1 MTEDT
6 LPALPHPVSA
16 SGGAGDAF
24 REEAIA
30 LLFSLLTEVIERH
43 EPDTARLLS
52 GPGPIQAASPQQLG
66 RALQAQG
73 IMFQLLSIAEQ
84 NAGMRRR
91 RQTETELGPE
101 HVEGTLARVVAQAA
115 ARGVT
120 AEQFAGVI
128 GSLKLRPVITAHP
141 TEAKRVTVLELHRR
155 IYRLLMDLES
165 PRWTPRERRNLVD
178 HLRQE
183 IEILWLTGEL
193 RLEKPTVAQEVAW
206 SLHFFKETLYDV
218 VPELITRAEQVLDA
232 QYGVGRVPVPAF
244 FEFGSWV
251 GGDRDGNPF
260 VTNTVTRA
268 ALAET
273 RQAALR
279 RHHARLT
286 ELART
291 LSISQDSLQLPASF
305 QSALQE
311 ALEASGDSA
320 DIARRN
326 PGEPLRQFLACAALR
341 LENTLADHS
350 NFNSDCEG
358 GANTAAGTPRGPG
371 YDNADGL
378 LRDLRTLESALA
390 EAGCADIAHSAVRPL
405 RRQVEVFRFATVRLD
420 MRENSTR
427 TTQALEALWRID
439 ELEQGRP
446 PAEPPAQDSAAWK
459 EWLLAELERPRHA
472 PRNLEEVSEPVRETV
487 GLFELARQVLHSG
500 GRDGLGSLILSMTR
514 NAADVLG
521 VYVLAK
527 QAGLFADPNGVERCA
542 LPIMPL
548 FETIS
553 DLRRSPAILKE
564 LLTVPVVRRS
574 VRMLGNLQEVMIGY
588 SDSNKDGGFFASNWE
603 LSKAQVQLTAVGRDN
618 GVAVAFFHG
627 RGGSVSRGGL
637 PAGRAIGAQPA
648 GSIRGMF
655 RLTEQGEVVSTK
667 YANRGTAAHN
677 VELLAASVFEH
688 ALRSGEGRHV
698 PNPEFDDALE
708 ALSGASHAAYVN
720 LISHPGVVAY
730 FQEASPLEE
739 IAMLNI
745 GSRPARRFGVKSLAE
760 LRAIPWVFAWAQ
772 NRHLVTGWY
781 GLGSSLAAFR
791 QVRGAS
797 GEALLARMF
806 ENSGLFRLIIDEVEK
821 TLAVVDLD
829 IAREYSL
836 LVGDEAVRQEVFG
849 MIEREYRLTLAEVLR
864 LSGSS
869 HPGARFP
876 DFDRRL
882 ADRLPIINRVG
893 REQVTLLRGFRAASD
908 DAERE
913 PLRRALLLSIN
924 CVAAGFGSTG

>member
-1 MTEDT
+1 VTADT
-6 LPALPHPVSA
+6 LPLVHPPLIPGNA
-16 SGGAGDAF
+16 AADAF
-24 REEAIA
+24 KAEAIA
-30 LLFSLLTEVIERH
+30 LLFSLLNEVIERH
-43 EPDTARLLS
+43 EPETAQL
-52 GPGPIQAASPQQLG
+52 IAAGDHNHASAAAPQQLA

-91 RQTETELGPE
+91 RQTETERGPE

-115 ARGVT
+115 QRGVT

-165 PRWTPRERRNLVD
+165 PRWTERERRALID
-178 HLRQE
+178 HLRGE
-183 IEILWLTGEL
+183 IELLWLTGEL

-206 SLHFFKETLYDV
+206 SLHFFNETLFDV
-218 VPELITRAEQVLDA
+218 VPELITRTEQVLDQ
-232 QYGVGRVPVPAF
+232 QYGAGRVPVPAF

-260 VTNTVTRA
+260 VTNQVTRA

-273 RQAALR
+273 RLASLK
-279 RHHARLT
+279 RHRGKLAD
-286 ELART
+286 LART
-291 LSISQDSLQLPASF
+291 LSISQNSLPLPASF
-305 QSALQE
+305 CA
-311 ALEASGDSA
+311 ALEAALTESHDGPG
-320 DIARRN
+320 IATRN
-326 PGEPLRQFLACAALR
+326 PGEPLRQFLACIIER
-341 LENTLADHS
+341 LDGTLAQIHDP
-350 NFNSDCEG
+350 
-358 GANTAAGTPRGPG
+358 TAAGPIYVG
-371 YDNADGL
+371 ADRL
-378 LRDLRTLESALA
+378 VNDLRMVEDALA
-390 EAGCADIAHSAVRPL
+390 EAGCAELARGMVRPV
-405 RRQVEVFRFATVRLD
+405 RRQVEVFRFATVKLD

-439 ELEQGRP
+439 QGAP
-446 PAEPPAQDSAAWK
+446 DGTPPAQDSAAWK
-459 EWLLAELERPRHA
+459 EWLLAELERPRQA
-472 PRNLEEVSEPVRETV
+472 PRDLRAAPDSVRETV
-487 GLFELARQVLHSG
+487 GLFELARDVLRAG
-500 GRDGLGSLILSMTR
+500 GRDGLGSMILSMTR

-527 QAGLFADPNGVERCA
+527 QAGLYADPTAVERCA

-548 FETIS
+548 FETIT
-553 DLRRSPAILKE
+553 DLRRSPGIMRE
-564 LLTVPVVRRS
+564 LLAVPVVRRS
-574 VRMLGNLQEVMIGY
+574 VRAHGNVQEVMIGY
-588 SDSNKDGGFFASNWE
+588 SDSNKDGGFFSSNWE
-603 LSKAQVQLTAVGRDN
+603 LSKAQVQLTSVGRDN
-618 GVAVAFFHG
+618 GVAIGFFHG

-637 PAGRAIGAQPA
+637 PAGRAIGAQPE

-688 ALRSGEGRHV
+688 ALRSNAGHGLV
-698 PNPEFDDALE
+698 VPEFDDALE
-708 ALSGASHAAYVN
+708 ALSGASHAAYVS
-720 LISHPGVVAY
+720 LISNPGVVAY

-739 IAMLNI
+739 ISMLNI

-772 NRHLVTGWY
+772 NRHIITGWY
-781 GLGSSLAAFR
+781 GLGSSLQAFR
-791 QVRGAS
+791 EVRGAG

-806 ENSGLFRLIIDEVEK
+806 TESKLFRLIIDEVEK
-821 TLAVVDLD
+821 TLAVVDLG
-829 IAREYSL
+829 IAAEYSS
-836 LVGDEAVRQEVFG
+836 LVADETVRREVFG
-849 MIEREYRLTLAEVLR
+849 LIEREYRLTTAEVLR
-864 LSGSS
+864 ISGSS
-869 HPGARFP
+869 HPGARFA

-882 ADRLPIINRVG
+882 GDRLPIINRVG
-893 REQVTLLRGFRAASD
+893 REQIALLRAFRSASD
-908 DAERE
+908 EEARE